1 MKTISIN
8 TYSYDELSSS
18 AKERA
23 RQWYRNSDYDDF
35 FADSVIEDAVH
46 IADLMGLDIMLN
58 HTKNGTYTHSIYYSG
73 FSSQGSGACFKGSYR
88 YKKGSVKAVKD
99 YAPKDIELHR
109 IAKGLQDAQRKH
121 FYKLRANTTHK
132 GRYCHEYSMTVD
144 VFGDTFAD
152 ISEAEKE
159 ISELLR
165 DFARWIYKQLESAY
179 DHENSDD
186 IVTENIVANDYY
198 FLESG
203 ERA

>member
-58 HTKNGTYTHSIYYSG
+58 HTKNGTCTHSIYYSG

-88 YKKGSVKAVKD
+88 YKKGSLKAVKD

-121 FYKLRANTTHK
+121 FYKLCANTAQRGH
-132 GRYCHEYSMTVD
+132 YMHEYCMTVD
-144 VFGDTFAD
+144 VFGGTFAD

-159 ISELLR
+159 IRELLR